1 MKKYLKCLGLT
12 LLLAPGFASAWS
24 ANGHR
29 MVAELAEQ
37 RLTPKAL
44 AQARALLAT
53 SGDAHLS
60 DVASWADELRKDP
73 KQTELGRQT
82 AKKHYINYA
91 DSTCRFNAKR
101 DCRDGQCVVAA
112 IDEYAKILGDRK
124 RSMSERAQAL
134 RFVVH
139 FVGDAHQ
146 PLHAGY
152 RGDAGGNRYQI
163 QYNGKGTNLHAIW
176 DNPILATRKL
186 SWQKHA
192 AAIRPKASEK
202 AAGNPQQW
210 AAESC
215 RITRDDG
222 VYPRGHKID
231 QSYLESMRPI
241 VERRI
246 QLAAI
251 RLAGVLNRE
260 LDK

>member
-1 MKKYLKCLGLT
+1 MKKCFLPPILFFLLSPT
-12 LLLAPGFASAWS
+12 LAFAWS

-44 AQARALLAT
+44 ANARALLAT
-53 SGDAHLS
+53 SGDSRLS
-60 DVASWADELRKDP
+60 DVATWADELRKDP
-73 KQTELGRQT
+73 QQRELGRST

-91 DSTCRFNAKR
+91 DSQCRYDAKR
-101 DCRDGQCVVAA
+101 DCRDGQCVIAA
-112 IDEYAKILGDRK
+112 IDEYAAILGDRK
-124 RSMSERAQAL
+124 RLKSERAQAL

-152 RGDAGGNRYQI
+152 RKDAGGNSYQV

-176 DNPILATRKL
+176 DNPILASRKL

-192 AAIRPKASEK
+192 DAIRPKASEK

-222 VYPRGHKID
+222 VYPKGHKID
-231 QSYLESMRPI
+231 QRYIEAMRPMA
-241 VERRI
+241 ERRI
-246 QLAAI
+246 RLAAV
-251 RLAGVLNRE
+251 RLSALLNRE
-260 LDK
+260 LSR